1 MTFADLKN
9 DFVFRRIFA
18 THPAILRR
26 LLNDLLERTDAQTIE
41 EIEYL
46 PGEQLPVAEGAKLS
60 ILDVRCK
67 DRAGTTFVV
76 EMQLIHHLGFVNR
89 VVYNACK
96 AYVGQLKEGDWYTK
110 LTDVVAISICD
121 FELWPDATQEKKG
134 LPRVPMLSRWN
145 MTERSS
151 SNHGLLQVQ
160 YAFLELP
167 KMPDLRPDKPGAE
180 LWAWLFVHAT
190 ELTEVRP
197 TSRRGPNAD
206 ALELRRTRRSSR
218 RRSSRDV
225 QKVRDERSG
234 RCSKIA
240 EARFAEGESKG
251 KAEGTAEG
259 KNRGKAEG
267 TAEGKIE
274 ANAKRSSDHPR
285 RARIARDG
293 HGTGIASKR
302 AWDAET
308 LDRWTLTNVFEA
320 KTAAEV
326 PHLTPTQTA
335 QWPEE
340 RGAGLAGLRRRAC
353 PACASL
359 RGPVGLGHDVRRPEN
374 DFVFRRIFATHPAI
388 LRRSAQRPARAHGR
402 PDDRGDRI
410 PAGASSSPWRR
421 GRSSRSWMS
430 AARTARARRSWSRC
444 SSSTT
449 QASSTASFI
458 TRARR
463 TSASS
468 KRATGTRS

>member
-26 LLNDLLERTDAQTIE
+26 LLNDLLERTDAHTIE

-46 PGEQLPVAEGAKLS
+46 PGEQLPVVEGAKLS

-76 EMQLIHHLGFVNR
+76 EMQLIHHPGFVNR

-151 SNHGLLQVQ
+151 NNHGLLQVQ

-190 ELTEVRP
+190 ELTEVP
-197 TSRRGPNAD
+197 ADLTPGPYAD
-206 ALELRRTRRSSR
+206 ALELANKAKFTAAELEAY
-218 RRSSRDV
+218 
-225 QKVRDERSG
+225 QKVRDEIRQVLE
-234 RCSKIA
+234 IA

-251 KAEGTAEG
+251 KAEG
-259 KNRGKAEG
+259 KI
-267 TAEGKIE
+267 EGKIE
-274 ANAKRSSDHPR
+274 AKRETLLR
-285 RARIARDG
+285 LLGRARIALTD
-293 HGTGIASKR
+293 TER
-302 AWDAET
+302 ARIEACMDAET
-308 LDRWTLTNVFEA
+308 LDRWIDNVFEA

-326 PHLTPTQTA
+326 LT
-335 QWPEE
+335 
-340 RGAGLAGLRRRAC
+340 
-353 PACASL
+353 
-359 RGPVGLGHDVRRPEN
+359 
-374 DFVFRRIFATHPAI
+374 
-388 LRRSAQRPARAHGR
+388 
-402 PDDRGDRI
+402 
-410 PAGASSSPWRR
+410 
-421 GRSSRSWMS
+421 
-430 AARTARARRSWSRC
+430 
-444 SSSTT
+444 
-449 QASSTASFI
+449 
-458 TRARR
+458 
-463 TSASS
+463 
-468 KRATGTRS
+468 